1 MLALKRLVTIL
12 VMVFVLL
19 ALLVLL
25 VPSVRSSFASMA
37 GSYESLYFGLLIA
50 AVVLLALQLITENLD
65 STLLRRNISLHEG
78 KINELKAR
86 LYDQQMELREREFQ
100 QRPGT
105 VPGTTTYPEPTPAA
119 EPSRPIF
126 PQQDPSLP
134 NAPISQPNSII
145 PPAGSGAPEPP
156 LR

>member
-37 GSYESLYFGLLIA
+37 GSYESLYFGLLVT

-105 VPGTTTYPEPTPAA
+105 VPGTTTYPDPTP
-119 EPSRPIF
+119 EPSRPVF
-126 PQQDPSLP
+126 PQSDPSLS
-134 NAPISQPNSII
+134 NAPIDQPNSII
-145 PPAGSGAPEPP
+145 PPNKPGSPQPP